1 MLKLLSNVE
10 DITIFVWFIPVQTD
24 SVPRRLLTHSLIHL
38 KSSEQIRVFG
48 KFFFRITSTFLIFT
62 AEWSLFNLHHVIRL
76 VSKFIQSRGGT
87 GGGPVPLMEDAE
99 FCMLIKSKLC
109 DICSDGVNMR
119 SSKASQVIISN
130 WTSVSSLLKS
140 RSHLRRDYAPAAL
153 KLISLLCLSE
163 AQSEL
168 IRDTINVWSI
178 FRAADLHFL
187 LTLANRLPVLRET
200 ISCCTLIRSGLRG
213 CCIVSTNYLFSD
225 WILSPLSACCTHT
238 PLHREW
244 WKLAASDTFRPPELH
259 KPMCFASPVVPSS
272 IWTHQTFLT
281 QMSSPKTRQFR
292 TEVPNEKI
300 RPVWFYLSRSA
311 FSFCAI
317 KRLMRMFALG
327 SHLWSANLF

>member
-1 MLKLLSNVE
+1 MMQS
-10 DITIFVWFIPVQTD
+10 
-24 SVPRRLLTHSLIHL
+24 SARSL
-38 KSSEQIRVFG
+38 
-48 KFFFRITSTFLIFT
+48 
-62 AEWSLFNLHHVIRL
+62 NL
-76 VSKFIQSRGGT
+76 RGG
-87 GGGPVPLMEDAE
+87 G
-99 FCMLIKSKLC
+99 
-109 DICSDGVNMR
+109 DICSDGVNMC
-119 SSKASQVIISN
+119 SSKAIQQVIISN

-140 RSHLRRDYAPAAL
+140 RSHLQRDYAPAAL

-163 AQSEL
+163 TQSEL
-168 IRDTINVWSI
+168 IRDTINVWFI

-187 LTLANRLPVLRET
+187 LTLANRLCVLRET

-213 CCIVSTNYLFSD
+213 CCIVLTNYLFSD

-259 KPMCFASPVVPSS
+259 KPMCFASVVIPSS

-300 RPVWFYLSRSA
+300 RPFWFYLSRSA
-311 FSFCAI
+311 FPLCTIKKAYEDACTWLALVERESVPAQRPVSLFPLEAAI
-317 KRLMRMFALG
+317 
-327 SHLWSANLF
+327 H